1 VTITINYSED
11 DIPPGINEEDLTIA
25 VWDDTTGQW
34 VKLDTVVD
42 TVNNTVTIQ
51 VTHFSVF
58 TVLAPNPLPASF
70 QISRLSVSPDEV
82 EIGEHIDISVF
93 IVNTGNVSGTYKL
106 ELLIGDEVIQ
116 VKEVVLG
123 GQESVTVAFNYTP
136 ETAGV
141 FPVSINDLTG
151 RFTVNAPPVV
161 EPPEPAD
168 IVTSNLS
175 VTPADVKIGET
186 VTIRVQVA
194 NRGGEEGTY
203 VVEIK
208 IDGVVVETRQ
218 VTLDAEASQTLTF
231 TTSEDSAGIY
241 LVDID
246 DLSASFTVTKPVIEE
261 EPAGTNWG
269 LIGGIIGGVVV
280 IAAIAV
286 IVIMRRRRL

>member
-1 VTITINYSED
+1 M
-11 DIPPGINEEDLTIA
+11 
-25 VWDDTTGQW
+25 
-34 VKLDTVVD
+34 
-42 TVNNTVTIQ
+42 
-51 VTHFSVF
+51 
-58 TVLAPNPLPASF
+58 
-70 QISRLSVSPDEV
+70 
-82 EIGEHIDISVF
+82 
-93 IVNTGNVSGTYKL
+93 
-106 ELLIGDEVIQ
+106 
-116 VKEVVLG
+116 
-123 GQESVTVAFNYTP
+123 TP
-136 ETAGV
+136 T
-141 FPVSINDLTG
+141 
-151 RFTVNAPPVV
+151 
-161 EPPEPAD
+161 
-168 IVTSNLS
+168 
-175 VTPADVKIGET
+175 DVKIGET

-261 EPAGTNWG
+261 EPSGTNWG

-286 IVIMRRRRL
+286 IVIMRRRRV